1 MIKTNAEKY
10 AERNARKYL
19 KLLNFLSLET
29 VLDCLNRGML
39 GSIQT
44 IKSYLEEIKQVRE
57 ATIRMKEIDAKIEA
71 MSPEEQ
77 EARENRLK
85 LQRSVLYSETF
96 EKEGDALL
104 A

>member
-10 AERNARKYL
+10 AERNARKYF
-19 KLLNFLSLET
+19 KLLNFLSLGT

-39 GSIQT
+39 GVKT
-44 IKSYLEEIKQVRE
+44 LKPYLEEVKQVRE

-96 EKEGDALL
+96 EKEGDAL
-104 A
+104 AA